1 MFWPGV
7 SGKFMR
13 FLPVTVFTV
22 LSGSLLYALIF
33 GPSSAPFLAR
43 LAAPTNA
50 PNISSTLENGDPR
63 TLNRSRFYARVRG
76 VATRYGL
83 ITMIGTI
90 TILFS
95 TVWAYGQ
102 YGSGLIYFSDGE
114 NKFAMVNL
122 RARGNLSVD
131 ETNELLREVEERVL
145 QVEGIAHVNAYTE
158 LSGRPSRDGGTD
170 RIGSVFLELYDRSDR
185 RMNSKTVLEEVRAL
199 TKTLSGCK
207 SSCSLWTWA
216 LPPAKTCKLN
226 CPLTTGL

>member
-33 GPSSAPFLAR
+33 GPVIGSIFGKAGS
-43 LAAPTNA
+43 TNERA
-50 PNISSTLENGDPR
+50 QHKLDVLENGDPR
-63 TLNRSRFYARVRG
+63 TLKSITGFYARVLG

-95 TVWAYGQ
+95 TFWAYGQ

-131 ETNELLREVEERVL
+131 ETNELLRKWKSASSKLKVL
-145 QVEGIAHVNAYTE
+145 PT
-158 LSGRPSRDGGTD
+158 
-170 RIGSVFLELYDRSDR
+170 
-185 RMNSKTVLEEVRAL
+185 
-199 TKTLSGCK
+199 
-207 SSCSLWTWA
+207 
-216 LPPAKTCKLN
+216 
-226 CPLTTGL
+226 